1 MATKKGRTWRRTLT
15 LAFVLTLLTSVTSMA
30 PAPQASAA
38 SSYLCK
44 GYAACELAGYSS
56 AGYAT
61 AGRTMYWGMYAG
73 HNCTNY
79 VAYRLVQNGMA
90 NTRPWS
96 GSGTAYKWGLVNA
109 SITDQVPEVGAI
121 AWWNS
126 GAAGVSSSGH
136 LAYVEQVVSPTE
148 IVVSE
153 DSWGG
158 DFSWRSITTDGRGW
172 PTGFIH
178 FIAAPATTPLPPAAP
193 SLASV
198 TPPSVV
204 GEARVGQPLVGDVG
218 QWTGNPTEFAFQW
231 YANGVALPAAT
242 SSTYIPSVRKLDAT
256 ISLTVTAISPGL
268 ASASASSAPVG
279 PTAKGTFTVVTPTT
293 VKGQPILGKT
303 LTAAPATFAPAPRR
317 LRFQWRANGKIL
329 HGARGAT
336 ITVGRSLVGKSLA
349 VSTIALS
356 GGRLETK
363 STSFRLAPVRRAR

>member
-1 MATKKGRTWRRTLT
+1 MVIKQGRTWRRPLA
-15 LAFVLTLLTSVTSMA
+15 LAFVLTLVTSLMSMA
-30 PAPQASAA
+30 PAPPASAA

-90 NTRPWS
+90 NARPWS

-158 DFSWRSITTDGRGW
+158 DFSWRRITIDGRGW
-172 PTGFIH
+172 PSGFIH
-178 FIAAPATTPLPPAAP
+178 FIAAPATTPVPPPLP

-198 TPPSVV
+198 TPPSVT
-204 GEARVGQPLVGDVG
+204 GEARVGQTLVGDVG
-218 QWTGNPTEFAFQW
+218 QWIGGPTEFVFQW
-231 YANGVALPAAT
+231 YADGVALPAAT

-256 ISLTVTAISPGL
+256 ISLSVTASSPGL
-268 ASASASSAPVG
+268 ASASASSAPLG
-279 PTAKGTFTVVTPTT
+279 PIAKGTFTVVTPTT
-293 VKGQPILGKT
+293 VTGRLMLGKT
-303 LTAAPATFAPAPRR
+303 LTATPATFSPAPRR
-317 LRFQWRANGKIL
+317 LKFQWRANGRIL
-329 HGARGAT
+329 HRARGAT
-336 ITVGRSLVGKSLA
+336 VMLGRSLVGQSLT

-363 STSFRLAPVRRAR
+363 STSVRLAPVRRAH